1 MGVEEQWKKK
11 REAMGMSLEDV
22 SGELH
27 IGQRYLRNIE
37 EGNFEGWPERVFSGG
52 FIRAYAKLLSEDPEP
67 VLSEYYRYLEQKAA
81 AQAPAPPVRP
91 MWLERERERGTRR
104 TSYAAAAAFVLLI
117 GVVLAWISWRT
128 GPRPLPPMAGAPA
141 VPGAFPGSEA
151 DRPEGFDP
159 AAVDGGAETADGTAP
174 NGRAAL
180 TEAPPTPG
188 PGARGDA
195 APTVGTAAAPVGGW
209 TAPEGLDGEA
219 SASRAGEA
227 KGPYRLTVAATELTW
242 MLYSVDG
249 AEPVDVTLYPGD
261 RVSISAKERLTVRLG
276 NAGGVTGILNGK
288 KLPPFGSMGQ
298 VKVIRL
304 GE

>member
-1 MGVEEQWKKK
+1 MGVGEQWKKK
-11 REAMGMSLEDV
+11 REATGMSLEDV
-22 SGELH
+22 SGKLH

-67 VLSEYYRYLEQKAA
+67 ILSEYYRYLEQKAS

-91 MWLERERERGTRR
+91 MWIERERERGTRR

-117 GVVLAWISWRT
+117 GVMLAWISWRT
-128 GPRPLPPMAGAPA
+128 GPRPLPPMTGSPA
-141 VPGAFPGSEA
+141 VPGAFPGYEA
-151 DRPEGFDP
+151 DRTAGFD
-159 AAVDGGAETADGTAP
+159 AAAHGGGVETADSIVP
-174 NGRAAL
+174 NGRADH

-188 PGARGDA
+188 PGAGGDA
-195 APTVGTAAAPVGGW
+195 ALPVGSAAAPMGGW
-209 TAPEGLDGEA
+209 TAPASPGGEA
-219 SASRAGEA
+219 LAFRAGGA
-227 KGPYRLTVAATELTW
+227 KGPYRLTVTASELTW

-261 RVSISAKERLTVRLG
+261 RVNITAKEQLFVRLG

-288 KLPPFGSMGQ
+288 ELPPFGSVGQ